1 MRSTHHRPSQNRPA
15 RRRII
20 DLVGLTAVAVAASL
34 IGSLFGGSVPTEAQ
48 PTTPVAR
55 VTVSAIASDTTTAR
69 SASPASSMTSLP
81 ELRYLEAVDEFR
93 EKRLRLTGAI
103 AVADSV
109 VASAQLV
116 LDGSALRVIDENAR
130 AVLAASILR
139 EQTRIDDARR
149 DLDRSSGTSTGHD
162 TFLGPNFGQAAREL
176 RAADVL
182 APETLASVREQLAD
196 PVQRGRDATAL
207 WEAEQA
213 RLAAE
218 AAARAAAEAEAARA
232 AAAAAAAAAAE
243 SAVAPRVESEDR
255 ATPRAPSTNV
265 PGPSAGTS
273 LFNKYVW
280 ASGFQTELDACK
292 GAVDLTGSYGV
303 NVIGEHWSC
312 GGSRFPGAG
321 TTITL
326 SGTRSGTYLVGHVAA
341 VLNAGT
347 DGRGDI
353 PRGYDLLFQT
363 CINGSDAT
371 MSFTVLTR
379 VG

>member
-1 MRSTHHRPSQNRPA
+1 M
-15 RRRII
+15 
-20 DLVGLTAVAVAASL
+20 VGLTALVVAASL
-34 IGSLFGGSVPTEAQ
+34 IGTLVGGSPTEAQ
-48 PTTPVAR
+48 PTSPVAP
-55 VTVSAIASDTTTAR
+55 VTVSAIASDTTPAR
-69 SASPASSMTSLP
+69 TISPATSMTSLP
-81 ELRYLEAVDEFR
+81 EIRYLAAVDEFR

-109 VASAQLV
+109 VASAQLA
-116 LDGSALRVIDENAR
+116 LDGSALRVLDENAR

-149 DLDRSSGTSTGHD
+149 NLDCSSSVSTGPN
-162 TFLGPNFGQAAREL
+162 TFLGPNFGQAERAL
-176 RAADVL
+176 RAAEVP
-182 APETLASVREQLAD
+182 APETLASVPEQLAD
-196 PVQRGRDATAL
+196 PVQGVRDATAR

-218 AAARAAAEAEAARA
+218 AAARAAE

-243 SAVAPRVESEDR
+243 AAAAAAAAAASAEEAGADAASPGFESENR
-255 ATPRAPSTNV
+255 ATTSPSTDAQ
-265 PGPSAGTS
+265 GPSAGTP
-273 LFNKYVW
+273 LFNKHVW
-280 ASGFQTELDACK
+280 TAGFQAELDACN

-321 TTITL
+321 TIITL
-326 SGTRSGTYLVGHVAA
+326 SGTRSGTYRVGGVAA
-341 VLNAGT
+341 VPNAST

-353 PRGYDLLFQT
+353 PGGYDLLFQT

>member
-1 MRSTHHRPSQNRPA
+1 M
-15 RRRII
+15 
-20 DLVGLTAVAVAASL
+20 VGVTAVAVAASL

-48 PTTPVAR
+48 PTNPVSR
-55 VTVSAIASDTTTAR
+55 VTVSAIASETTTVR
-69 SASPASSMTSLP
+69 TASPASSMTSLP
-81 ELRYLEAVDEFR
+81 ELRYLGAVDEFR

-116 LDGSALRVIDENAR
+116 LDGSALRVIDESAR

-139 EQTRIDDARR
+139 EQARIDDARR
-149 DLDRSSGTSTGHD
+149 DLDRSSSTSTGHD
-162 TFLGPNFGQAAREL
+162 TFLGPNFGQAEREL
-176 RAADVL
+176 RAADVP
-182 APETLASVREQLAD
+182 APEALASVREQLAE
-196 PVQRGRDATAL
+196 PVQGVRDATAL

-232 AAAAAAAAAAE
+232 AAAAEAA
-243 SAVAPRVESEDR
+243 RVESENR
-255 ATPRAPSTNV
+255 AAPRDPSTDV

-280 ASGFQTELDACK
+280 TSGFQAELDACN
-292 GAVDLTGSYGV
+292 GAVDLTGTYGV
-303 NVIGEHWSC
+303 DVIGEHWSC

-321 TTITL
+321 TVITL
-326 SGTRSGTYLVGHVAA
+326 SGTRSGTYRVGHVAA
-341 VLNAGT
+341 VLNAST

>member
-1 MRSTHHRPSQNRPA
+1 M
-15 RRRII
+15 
-20 DLVGLTAVAVAASL
+20 VGLTAAAVAASL
-34 IGSLFGGSVPTEAQ
+34 IGSLFGASVPTEAQ

-55 VTVSAIASDTTTAR
+55 VTVSAVAIASDTTTAR
-69 SASPASSMTSLP
+69 TVSPATSMTSLP
-81 ELRYLEAVDEFR
+81 EVRYLDAVDEFR

-116 LDGSALRVIDENAR
+116 LDGSALRVLDESAR

-149 DLDRSSGTSTGHD
+149 DLDRSSSTSTGPD
-162 TFLGPNFGQAAREL
+162 TFLGPNFGQAERDL
-176 RAADVL
+176 RAADVP

-196 PVQRGRDATAL
+196 PVQGVRDATAL

-232 AAAAAAAAAAE
+232 AAAAAEAARAAE
-243 SAVAPRVESEDR
+243 AVAPRVESESR
-255 ATPRAPSTNV
+255 ATPGAPSTAA
-265 PGPSAGTS
+265 PSPAARTS

-280 ASGFQTELDACK
+280 TSGFQAELDACK

-303 NVIGEHWSC
+303 DVIGEHWAC

-341 VLNAGT
+341 VLNAST

>member
-1 MRSTHHRPSQNRPA
+1 M
-15 RRRII
+15 
-20 DLVGLTAVAVAASL
+20 VGLTALVVAASL
-34 IGSLFGGSVPTEAQ
+34 IGTLVGGSPTEAQ
-48 PTTPVAR
+48 PTSPVAP
-55 VTVSAIASDTTTAR
+55 VTVSAIASDTTPAR
-69 SASPASSMTSLP
+69 TISPATSMTSLP
-81 ELRYLEAVDEFR
+81 EIRYLAAVDEFR

-109 VASAQLV
+109 VASAQLA
-116 LDGSALRVIDENAR
+116 LDGSALRVLDENAR

-149 DLDRSSGTSTGHD
+149 NLDCSSSVSTGPN
-162 TFLGPNFGQAAREL
+162 TFLGPNFGQAERAL
-176 RAADVL
+176 RAAEVP
-182 APETLASVREQLAD
+182 APETLASVPEQLAD
-196 PVQRGRDATAL
+196 PVQGVRDATAR

-218 AAARAAAEAEAARA
+218 AAARAAE

-243 SAVAPRVESEDR
+243 AAAAAAAAAASAEEAGADAASPGFESENW
-255 ATPRAPSTNV
+255 ATTSPSTDAQ
-265 PGPSAGTS
+265 GPSAGTP
-273 LFNKYVW
+273 LFNKHVW
-280 ASGFQTELDACK
+280 TAGFQAELDACN

-321 TTITL
+321 TIITL
-326 SGTRSGTYLVGHVAA
+326 SGTRSGTYRVGGVAA
-341 VLNAGT
+341 VPNAST

-353 PRGYDLLFQT
+353 PGGYDLLFQT